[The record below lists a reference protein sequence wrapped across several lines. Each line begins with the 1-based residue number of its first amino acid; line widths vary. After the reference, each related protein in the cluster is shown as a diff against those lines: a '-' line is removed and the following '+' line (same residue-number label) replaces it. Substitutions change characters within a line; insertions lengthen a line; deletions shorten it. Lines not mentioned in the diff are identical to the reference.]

1 MGRRDP
7 DFSADGLYLPD
18 DVAEMAT
25 AFRVACIKVSALAD
39 QEEVRKAMALVIAH
53 HYELGIRPTWRIAN
67 AAASIGRAV
76 AETKPG
82 PTSLI

>member
-18 DVAEMAT
+18 DVAEMAA
-25 AFRVACIKVSALAD
+25 AFRVACIKFNALAD
-39 QEEVRKAMALVIAH
+39 QDEVRKAMALVIAH

-67 AAASIGRAV
+67 AAAGIGRAV
-76 AETKPG
+76 AGAKPG
-82 PTSLI
+82 PTAIL